1 MYFNQ
6 GVQSKT
12 KVYRSH
18 HITNPSIYVYNI
30 KQDDYIS
37 RSCLL
42 AEGRTGEDS
51 GSKSKSSYSKSV
63 QLGSSP
69 MLLPWYSSSSAM
81 SSIVSNSS
89 PSSPSLK
96 SSYSSSST
104 TTAEDPFV
112 TES

>member
-1 MYFNQ
+1 MRKRRDDDI
-6 GVQSKT
+6 GD
-12 KVYRSH
+12 
-18 HITNPSIYVYNI
+18 HITNPSICIKHKTRYDYV
-30 KQDDYIS
+30 S
-37 RSCLL
+37 RSRLL
-42 AEGRTGEDS
+42 AEGRTGDDS

-69 MLLPWYSSSSAM
+69 MLSPRYSSSSAM

-89 PSSPSLK
+89 PSSPSLE

-104 TTAEDPFV
+104 TTAEDPFA